1 MKNTFIITMLLFLA
15 SCASQKELATKS
27 YNMWVKGVKVDCTG
41 VTPMKCLQV
50 QKNESIVPGEW
61 QNFYGNIEGFKFI
74 GGKLCKLRITEQKL
88 PKAQVLADGLSIKY
102 KLVEV
107 LENLPDPIFELHD
120 IWVLDAI
127 VNKSIQSPGNNTVLI
142 TPSIKI
148 NITEMTIMGTDGCN
162 QFSGSIKNVEKGI
175 VEFGNLAS
183 TMKMC
188 INMEIP
194 DTFNKA
200 MTQVKKYRRGGLK
213 LHLLDDSG
221 AELLTFK
228 KVD

>member
-1 MKNTFIITMLLFLA
+1 MKNAFIITMFLFLA
-15 SCASQKELATKS
+15 SCASQKELTTNS

-41 VTPMKCLQV
+41 VGPMKCLQV
-50 QKNESIVPGEW
+50 QKNEDIIPGNW
-61 QNFYGNIEGFKFI
+61 QNFYGNIEGFQFI
-74 GGKLCKLRITEQKL
+74 GGNLYKLRITERKL
-88 PKAQVLADGLSIKY
+88 PKTQVPADGSSLKY
-102 KLVEV
+102 TLVEV

-127 VNKSIQSPGNNTVLI
+127 ENRSIQSPGNNTVLI
-142 TPSIKI
+142 TPSIEI

-162 QFSGSIKNVEKGI
+162 QFSGSIKNVEPGI

-183 TMKMC
+183 TMKIC

-194 DTFNKA
+194 DNFNKA
-200 MTQVKKYRRGGLK
+200 MAQVKKYRRDGLK
-213 LHLLDDSG
+213 LHLLDGLG

>member
-15 SCASQKELATKS
+15 SCASQKELTTNS

-41 VTPMKCLQV
+41 VGPMKCFQV
-50 QKNESIVPGEW
+50 QKSDKIIPGKW
-61 QNFYGNIEGFKFI
+61 QIFYGNIEGFQFI
-74 GGKLCKLRITEQKL
+74 GGNLYKIRVSEQKI
-88 PKAQVLADGLSIKY
+88 PKMEVPADGSSLKY

-107 LENLPDPIFELHD
+107 LESLPDPIFELHD

-127 VNKSIQSPGNNTVLI
+127 ENKSIQSPGNNSVLI
-142 TPSIKI
+142 TPSIEI
-148 NITEMTIMGTDGCN
+148 NITEMKIMGTDGCN
-162 QFSGSIKNVEKGI
+162 QFFGPIKNADEGI
-175 VEFGNLAS
+175 LEFGDLGS

-200 MTQVKKYRRGGLK
+200 MAQVKKYKRDGLK
-213 LHLLDDSG
+213 LYLLNESG
-221 AELLTFK
+221 ADLLTFK